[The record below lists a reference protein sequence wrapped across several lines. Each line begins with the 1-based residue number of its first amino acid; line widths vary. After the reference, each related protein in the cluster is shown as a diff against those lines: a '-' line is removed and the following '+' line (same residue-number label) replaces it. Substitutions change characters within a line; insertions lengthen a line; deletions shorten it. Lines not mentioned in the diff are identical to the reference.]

1 MSGWKIK
8 GIAGA
13 LIVAALVVAA
23 ALWMNVGGA
32 GGGASAQVPNDNETL
47 AAIQDEI
54 ALVRSEVAGVSK
66 EVGSAQESIG
76 EVGGEVAL
84 TRNQVGRLARSLEMA
99 TDNPAVYTQAFVEA
113 AISRYQTTG
122 RDAAIAH
129 YNTAESMNGQWYV
142 FIIDENDMI
151 ISHAAIPE
159 NVGMDVKDIASAD
172 GWPTGRA
179 LVKAASAEGEW
190 LSYYFDNPATGQ
202 LELKHSWL
210 ARHDGLIFGSGWYE
224 KAPDPV
230 SEPGAYTQ
238 LVVKRAIELHD
249 ALGRDAALN
258 YYGSRQSVDGEWY
271 VFAIENN
278 RVISHPVD
286 RTIIGRSLLGER
298 GTDIRG
304 KNFGAEMVQADE
316 SGAWVEYIFINRA
329 DGKHERK
336 HSWVVKHDGI
346 IYGSGWYEKNVD
358 FQTDSAAFTRA
369 YVEEAIR
376 RYDADPDAALEYY
389 NSDESVIGD
398 WYMFIV
404 DDKDVT
410 VAHGNVPE
418 RVGGDIKERVAP
430 NGYPHGRVISEAA
443 DSKGAWVTYVLE
455 SPTAPDEVRV
465 KRALLVRHK
474 GMIFGSG
481 WYEPAPSKTADPA
494 GYTKLYVEQAIQ
506 MHDVLGARAA
516 NSFYNSQAS
525 VDGDWYGSIIGTNN
539 RLEAHPDPAL
549 RGRTTSSLTDAS
561 GYPIGRLLL
570 RVPASGMWIEYD
582 YSKPSGGI
590 GAKHTWLV
598 RHEGRIFSSGWY
610 EAAPSK
616 TSEPGAFTKRFVNK
630 ALQLYDVAGRDAAF
644 RHYNSRR
651 SVDGDWYLFVIN
663 RFGDIVVQGA
673 DPSLRGQSINGPLGT
688 DSTGKNFGAEIMSAD
703 EDGMWVEYM
712 FNNPTTRQP
721 ERKRSWVVKR
731 DGLIFG
737 AGWYDN

>member
-13 LIVAALVVAA
+13 LAVAALVVAA
-23 ALWMNVGGA
+23 ALWMNVGG
-32 GGGASAQVPNDNETL
+32 GEGGASAQVPNDNETL

-66 EVGSAQESIG
+66 EVGNAQESIG

-99 TDNPAVYTQAFVEA
+99 ADNPAVYTQAFVEA

-122 RDAAIAH
+122 RDATVAH

-159 NVGMDVKDIASAD
+159 NVGTDVKDVPSAD
-172 GWPTGRA
+172 GWPIGRA

-190 LSYYFDNPATGQ
+190 LTYYFDNPATGQ

-224 KAPDPV
+224 KAPDPI

-238 LVVKRAIELHD
+238 LVVKRAVELHD
-249 ALGRDAALN
+249 ALGRDAALA

-278 RVISHPVD
+278 RVIAHPVD
-286 RTIIGRSLLGER
+286 RTIIGKSLLGER

-316 SGAWVEYIFINRA
+316 SGSWVEYIFINRA

-404 DDKDVT
+404 DDQDAV

-430 NGYPHGRVISEAA
+430 NGYPHGRIISESANA
-443 DSKGAWVTYVLE
+443 NGQWITYVLE
-455 SPTAPDEVRV
+455 SPTDESARV

-481 WYEPAPSKTADPA
+481 WYEPIPSKTADPA

-506 MHDVLGARAA
+506 MHDLLGARAA

-549 RGRTTSSLTDAS
+549 RGRTTSSLTDAV
-561 GYPIGRLLL
+561 GYPIGRLVL
-570 RVPASGMWIEYD
+570 RVPASGMWIQYD

-598 RHEGRIFSSGWY
+598 RHDGRIFSSGWY